1 MYLSPQQMALAD
13 QAITETFQNCS
24 IAWQAIPHWDT
35 GDPGATKVRNDVV
48 NAPSFIPIAA
58 AEEAF
63 QVTLVQTADPTSD
76 ALVNEIIS
84 ATTALAA
91 AFDDAVLDAL
101 ASDAISGVLFI
112 GTQQGLLDAL
122 IDARAH
128 VEDNGFRAPSCLITN
143 TAGLK
148 LLSALTSGYP
158 IVDSLLG
165 TAHVNSMHRTSKW
178 NVDVPAVK
186 ADGSAPK
193 PPVQLPMPGMIL
205 LGRRQLIPHGGAYEA
220 SPGEEPVD
228 LAVCVKPSLEIL
240 GETTQSQI
248 EMSVRIRYA
257 LRVKDRDALAVLLGA
272 PVVS

>member
-48 NAPSFIPIAA
+48 NAPGFIPIDTAD
-58 AEEAF
+58 EAF

-76 ALVNEIIS
+76 ALMNEIIA
-84 ATTALAA
+84 ATTQLAA
-91 AFDDAVLDAL
+91 VFDDAVLNTLVA
-101 ASDAISGVLFI
+101 AWGYV
-112 GTQQGLLDAL
+112 GTFTGSQQGLLNAL
-122 IDARAH
+122 IDARAF
-128 VEDNGFRAPSCLITN
+128 VEDHGFRAPSCLTTN

-148 LLSALTSGYP
+148 VLSSLKYGYP

-165 TAHVNSMHRTSKW
+165 TAHVNSLHRTSKW
-178 NVDVPAVK
+178 YQLGAAVK
-186 ADGSAPK
+186 EDGSAPNT
-193 PPVQLPMPGMIL
+193 PVQLPVPAMVL
-205 LGRRQLIPHGGAYEA
+205 LGRRQLIPHGGAYDA

-228 LAVCVKPSLEIL
+228 LAVSVKPSLEVL
-240 GETTQSQI
+240 GETPPSQI

-257 LRVKDRDALAVLLGA
+257 LRVKDKGAVAVLVGD
-272 PVVS
+272 PVVP